1 MKFERGT
8 ICGFGINDVPELT
21 FVKDENGKAELTQA
35 YKTWTGIIDRC
46 YRPGHEE
53 KFKAYADCS
62 VCEEWKYFSNFKKWF
77 DENYIEGFDIDKDIL
92 IKGNKV
98 YSPEACSFVPRII
111 NLLFAKNKKRKSNL
125 PRGVKYRKYGN
136 RYSAEISI
144 EGKIKFI
151 GYFKDVDSAAE
162 AYNQARKE
170 YILEIAEKYK
180 DKLKPNVYEAIKR
193 LG

>member
-21 FVKDENGKAELTQA
+21 FVKDENGKVELIQA
-35 YKTWTGIIDRC
+35 YKTWTGMIDRC

-77 DENYIEGFDIDKDIL
+77 DENY

-144 EGKIKFI
+144 EGKVKLI
-151 GYFKDVDSAAE
+151 GYFKDIDSAAE

-170 YILEIAEKYK
+170 YVLEIAENIRISLSQTCM
-180 DKLKPNVYEAIKR
+180 KL
-193 LG
+193 

>member
-1 MKFERGT
+1 M
-8 ICGFGINDVPELT
+8 
-21 FVKDENGKAELTQA
+21 
-35 YKTWTGIIDRC
+35 
-46 YRPGHEE
+46 
-53 KFKAYADCS
+53 
-62 VCEEWKYFSNFKKWF
+62 
-77 DENYIEGFDIDKDIL
+77 
-92 IKGNKV
+92 
-98 YSPEACSFVPRII
+98 PRII

-125 PRGVKYRKYGN
+125 LRGVKYRKYGN

-144 EGKIKFI
+144 EGKIKLI